1 MTTATVSV
9 ADVLFG
15 QATPTEPSL
24 RNKIIAFITL
34 QRVAVTTLALPVIAG
49 AWALAGGQ
57 FNDPRFLIIL
67 ILAWF
72 LGAVSHVINDIV
84 DTERDKWKWPLRP
97 LPSGLISKSTA
108 TLYVIIVTGVSIL
121 IAGLIFNWLAASLA
135 LLAVVLG
142 YVYVRY
148 TRDAIGHLTVLVG
161 EAVPPLAA
169 WAAISPATI
178 LTPLPWLVVALVMT
192 GGAAVNFINESF
204 DPAIKA
210 FFVRPR
216 PSMERGLF
224 VISILAMFF
233 VGTVI
238 FFYAKLFWPYMLVL
252 VALTV
257 WGLTLVPSLGE
268 QRSPE
273 IAKKAFMSG
282 GTIITVNYLC
292 LALFYWIK

>member
-1 MTTATVSV
+1 
-9 ADVLFG
+9 
-15 QATPTEPSL
+15 
-24 RNKIIAFITL
+24 
-34 QRVAVTTLALPVIAG
+34 
-49 AWALAGGQ
+49 
-57 FNDPRFLIIL
+57 
-67 ILAWF
+67 
-72 LGAVSHVINDIV
+72 
-84 DTERDKWKWPLRP
+84 
-97 LPSGLISKSTA
+97 LISKSTA

>member
-1 MTTATVSV
+1 M
-9 ADVLFG
+9 
-15 QATPTEPSL
+15 
-24 RNKIIAFITL
+24 
-34 QRVAVTTLALPVIAG
+34 
-49 AWALAGGQ
+49 
-57 FNDPRFLIIL
+57 
-67 ILAWF
+67 
-72 LGAVSHVINDIV
+72 
-84 DTERDKWKWPLRP
+84 
-97 LPSGLISKSTA
+97 
-108 TLYVIIVTGVSIL
+108 LYVIIVTGVSIL